1 MVEEGG
7 IEPPPA
13 KPVACFPSR
22 CKNHLT
28 ASSVVPQVGLEPTES
43 WFWIKHVY
51 HSVIGALYGRSPQI
65 QTAFSPVKSRD
76 FIIKVCN
83 PYRNTLSSPTYDCR
97 NQRKLMTCSCVTI
110 MCFYM
115 VQPRGIEPL
124 STILQTAAMT
134 TSAKV
139 AKLVLLPRIKLGFRP
154 YQGRVLSLYD
164 KSRLLSIFPIIRRQ
178 QRRVLNL

>member
-1 MVEEGG
+1 
-7 IEPPPA
+7 
-13 KPVACFPSR
+13 
-22 CKNHLT
+22 
-28 ASSVVPQVGLEPTES
+28 
-43 WFWIKHVY
+43 
-51 HSVIGALYGRSPQI
+51 
-65 QTAFSPVKSRD
+65 
-76 FIIKVCN
+76 
-83 PYRNTLSSPTYDCR
+83 
-97 NQRKLMTCSCVTI
+97 
-110 MCFYM
+110 M

-124 STILQTAAMT
+124 STDLQTAAMT